1 MYGTVETATMKDPVA
16 QKNAVDYD
24 APAAAYDPE
33 DSSISS
39 AKDILENE
47 GEDPVLARKMHLVND
62 ANDQIGWT
70 PFHWK
75 LFVLNGFGYAV
86 DSLIALVQ
94 SVTNTGAFLEL
105 ASPSSYRN
113 TGTISLYV
121 GLLIGAIFWG
131 FGADII
137 GRRIA
142 FNVTLLITS
151 IATIVSGASPN
162 LPAWGFF
169 IALSAFGAGGNL
181 VLDPTVFLEFLPSNK
196 QWTVTALA
204 LWWGLGQAIT
214 GFIAW
219 GFLTQERWNC
229 TEGQTCNWSNNAGWR
244 YVSFTAG
251 AFVFLTSVLRV
262 TIMRL
267 QETPKYLLSVGR
279 DADLVRNYQKLA
291 QKYGRECSLTLE
303 KLEAC
308 GQIKNAG
315 QKRNSFKFVLRE
327 LVNHVKGLFVTKRMS
342 LSTSMVWMS
351 WTLIGLAY
359 PLFYVFLPSYLSTR
373 VPDAEETP
381 YETWRNFTLTNI
393 SGVPGPIIAGYLA
406 NLPRVGRKYTM
417 VIGAIISMALFFGYT
432 AVSTADQNV
441 GISCAIA
448 CGINIY
454 YGTLYAYTVEVFPS
468 AHRAT
473 GNGIAVACNRLM
485 GIVSAFVATAGDTT
499 TVVPLYVCAA
509 LFGVMAGVSALF
521 PFEPYGR
528 RSS

>member
-1 MYGTVETATMKDPVA
+1 MLDPATHKKTVDADVPVP
-16 QKNAVDYD
+16 VSDY
-24 APAAAYDPE
+24 E
-33 DSSISS
+33 DDFVSSGR
-39 AKDILENE
+39 DILEDE
-47 GEDPVLARKMHLVND
+47 GEDPVLAKKMRLVND

-113 TGTISLYV
+113 TGTVSLYV
-121 GLLIGAIFWG
+121 GLLVGAVFWG

-151 IATIVSGASPN
+151 VATIVSGVSPN
-162 LPAWGFF
+162 LIAWGSF
-169 IALSAFGAGGNL
+169 IAISAFGAGGNL

-204 LWWGLGQAIT
+204 LWWGLGQAVT

-229 TEGQTCNWSNNAGWR
+229 TAGQSCNWSNNPGWR

-251 AFVFLTSVLRV
+251 AFVFATSVARV
-262 TIMRL
+262 TVIRL

-279 DADLVRNYQKLA
+279 DADLVRNYQKLSK
-291 QKYGRECSLTLE
+291 KYDRPCSLTEERLA
-303 KLEAC
+303 AC
-308 GQIKNAG
+308 GTIRKAG
-315 QKRNSFKFVLRE
+315 EDRNSVRFVLRE
-327 LVNHVKGLFVTKRMS
+327 LVFHVKGLFVTRKMA
-342 LSTSMVWMS
+342 LSTAMVWMS

-359 PLFYVFLPSYLSTR
+359 PLFYVFLPSYLATR
-373 VPDAEETP
+373 VPDSEETP

-393 SGVPGPIIAGYLA
+393 SGVFGPLIAGVLA
-406 NLPRVGRKYTM
+406 DLPYIGRKYTM
-417 VIGAIISMALFFGYT
+417 VIGSLLSMALFFAYT
-432 AVSTADQNV
+432 AVRTADQNI
-441 GISCAIA
+441 GLSCAIA
-448 CGINIY
+448 CCINIY

-473 GNGIAVACNRLM
+473 GNGIAVAFNRLM

-499 TVVPLYVCAA
+499 TVVPLYVCAG